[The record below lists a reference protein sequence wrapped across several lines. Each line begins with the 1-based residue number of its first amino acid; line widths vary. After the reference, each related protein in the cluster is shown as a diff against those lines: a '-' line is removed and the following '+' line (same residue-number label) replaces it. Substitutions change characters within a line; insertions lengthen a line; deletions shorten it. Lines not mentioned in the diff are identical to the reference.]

1 MKLNFKHCEGGG
13 FKPCKRCADNGKWN
27 NNWMAVM
34 FTIEGYEGC
43 YCYKCLKEIEKE
55 NEE

>member
-13 FKPCKRCADNGKWN
+13 FRPCKRCADNGKWN

-34 FTIEGYEGC
+34 FTIEGYEWC